1 MDFHLLV
8 IFICLLIPSFTSSQ
22 PSKTSTRRKN
32 ANSTTTNRPLS
43 TTTTDTPT
51 LITKRVSKRPFYNIA
66 HMVNSLHEIDT
77 YLGKGANGL
86 EADVYFAPNAT
97 PVFMFHGHPC
107 DCFRHC
113 AERERVEIY
122 LERVRELSTP
132 SSKAYNPR
140 LVLLFLDLKLLRIAH
155 SAKALAG
162 EQLATILLR
171 HLYNGTTEGA
181 NSPDGSTIRTVI
193 SIGHVFDYDF
203 VLGFQN
209 ELEGSG
215 RSWLFRHFIGW
226 DVGMNDPLFAIE
238 SMWKRFET
246 VHNIWQ
252 GDGRS
257 NCLSP
262 FYNLGRLSAIVRK
275 RDSPAI
281 GFGARNLIRK
291 AYQWTVDLTVN
302 IRTALRSNLDAV
314 ISNHPERVEHVL
326 REREFAGRYRMA
338 TERDSPWDRVL
349 LKASSLKTAAAG
361 AAGTGTSG
369 TSGPSGPSSSAQAL
383 LQKPSLGLKLVN
395 GAGDM
400 LDSLTKYVGD
410 LLRYRT
416 PVRYYL
422 LSSYT
427 NRRRMY
433 YHHQHQRDDKEE
445 DTKMPPP
452 LNITS
457 SSPPSSTL
465 FRSVLGQLIT
475 ALLQRLLQ

>member
-32 ANSTTTNRPLS
+32 ANSTTTKQPSS

-155 SAKALAG
+155 SAKALA
-162 EQLATILLR
+162 
-171 HLYNGTTEGA
+171 A

-361 AAGTGTSG
+361 AAGTGAG

-445 DTKMPPP
+445 DAKMPPP
-452 LNITS
+452 LNITSS